1 MKYDTRTERTLH
13 IFSHHI
19 DKDLPKLR
27 ATFKEFATK
36 NYKWIEK
43 VGEAVLWREK
53 LSSVDF
59 VNGICNGI
67 IPFNE
72 LALLVTCRALNI
84 HCVVLLKETY
94 FSTQSMQKID
104 QCFLKLAYVGNYTFK
119 ELSTETAP
127 EQLSETEPK
136 DTSNDSSDFS
146 DDGLESDKDD
156 LEGTG
161 LLGNQN
167 SEHEDSGIENNEQE
181 QEDVKP
187 LLRALIN
194 FDSTLPIVIDSDSD
208 VEPSKVTNGQ
218 DKAEAID
225 TTNADVD
232 SDCFI
237 ESFQPGNPPKQN
249 VDRVVCER
257 KYTCY
262 LCQETFTMQKSFIL
276 HFQEKHPD
284 DLFQCEYCQSQFK
297 MANGLFKHERSH
309 EYLKH
314 TCPFCSKKFQFPY
327 QLAHHKRQHTGIG
340 RIGCTKCP
348 KTFGAKCLR
357 DFHEKTHGV
366 FMKCQL
372 CPMTS
377 TKTFSSKITL
387 NLHERG
393 MHGPGWDT
401 PCGDKHYKW
410 KSSYTHHVLNCKK
423 CTKIHADQKLKR
435 FNFLKTVV
443 VKEEH

>member
-1 MKYDTRTERTLH
+1 MH

-19 DKDLPKLR
+19 DKDLPELR

-43 VGEAVLWREK
+43 VSEAVLWREK

-72 LALLVTCRALNI
+72 LALLVTCRALNV

-146 DDGLESDKDD
+146 DDEGLESDKDD

-187 LLRALIN
+187 LLRAPIN
-194 FDSTLPIVIDSDSD
+194 FDSNRT
-208 VEPSKVTNGQ
+208 
-218 DKAEAID
+218 
-225 TTNADVD
+225 
-232 SDCFI
+232 DC
-237 ESFQPGNPPKQN
+237 
-249 VDRVVCER
+249 D
-257 KYTCY
+257 
-262 LCQETFTMQKSFIL
+262 
-276 HFQEKHPD
+276 
-284 DLFQCEYCQSQFK
+284 
-297 MANGLFKHERSH
+297 
-309 EYLKH
+309 
-314 TCPFCSKKFQFPY
+314 
-327 QLAHHKRQHTGIG
+327 
-340 RIGCTKCP
+340 
-348 KTFGAKCLR
+348 
-357 DFHEKTHGV
+357 
-366 FMKCQL
+366 
-372 CPMTS
+372 
-377 TKTFSSKITL
+377 
-387 NLHERG
+387 
-393 MHGPGWDT
+393 
-401 PCGDKHYKW
+401 
-410 KSSYTHHVLNCKK
+410 
-423 CTKIHADQKLKR
+423 
-435 FNFLKTVV
+435 
-443 VKEEH
+443 